1 VTDLY
6 IHQSSR
12 NSRKVRLMKP
22 LFAIS
27 SLIVAL
33 CLPVLAEKEAT
44 MTGVSASG
52 AIAWSVNPYNG
63 ALNLVRASGDG
74 SPVKLCDTVSTANL
88 GVYFSP
94 DDRHVFATD
103 GSESRGVRGTL
114 YRRTSGLSYAEVDFD
129 FDLPVQRLA
138 MEVETAKKISATV
151 LDRSYLKCLGWS
163 RDGQWLVLQL
173 SGSGK
178 FDDKRVE
185 ITGFTC
191 AYNPAKGAL
200 TNDAR
205 VWR

>member
-1 VTDLY
+1 MSTFPKL
-6 IHQSSR
+6 
-12 NSRKVRLMKP
+12 RLIRKP
-22 LFAIS
+22 LEIP
-27 SLIVAL
+27 SLVLAL
-33 CLPVLAEKEAT
+33 CLPVLAEKQAT
-44 MTGVSASG
+44 TAGVSTSG

-74 SPVKLCDTVSTANL
+74 SPVKLCDTISTANL
-88 GVYFSP
+88 GVHFSP
-94 DDRHVFATD
+94 DDTYVFVTD
-103 GSESRGVRGTL
+103 GGESRGVRGTL

-138 MEVETAKKISATV
+138 MEVETGKKISATV
-151 LDRSYLKCLGWS
+151 LDRSELRCLGWS

-178 FDDKRVE
+178 LDGKRVE
-185 ITGFTC
+185 IAGFTC
-191 AYNPAKGAL
+191 AYNPAKGTL